1 MQWVFIKSDMFTFVM
16 FYIISPGTRPYDSSV
31 INYISVGVATSAAVR
46 GLSLKPG
53 SSYYATVRATDLVG
67 HSSSLTSRLVTIDTT
82 PPTVSGLR
90 LEGVSQFRTSLDLE
104 WNRIQDMQSGI
115 VELEWSLG
123 TRPYSGDL
131 SGWNEFNGNG
141 GTGMRIP
148 TGQLPLYEGQRVF
161 ASVKV
166 SLCVCEVM
174 VEL

>member
-1 MQWVFIKSDMFTFVM
+1 MLIFVM
-16 FYIISPGTRPYDSSV
+16 FYDIVSPGTRPYDSSV
-31 INYISVGVATSAAVR
+31 INYTSVGVAKSAAVR
-46 GLSLKPG
+46 GLSLQPG
-53 SSYYATVRATDLVG
+53 TSYYATLHATDMVG
-67 HSSSLTSRLVTIDTT
+67 HSSSLTSHLVTIDTT
-82 PPTVSGLR
+82 PPTVSGLH
-90 LEGVSQFRTSLDLE
+90 LEGVSQFRTSFDLE

-141 GTGMRIP
+141 GTGMRMP

-166 SLCVCEVM
+166 SLCMCEMM